1 MLDRSVGRSPMP
13 ILATEIPPREK
24 ILDAAEELFARRGFA
39 GVGLSEI
46 AEAVA
51 LSKSTLFHHF
61 RSKAQLYAAVVERIL
76 GEIEE
81 SVTRALAA
89 GGPPG
94 VRLDRW
100 MDTIIDLLGE
110 RPSYSRLLLR
120 SLFEDDEL
128 SGALAEERQANERLA
143 RVLEGMGNLLREGM
157 ADGELRAASIP
168 HTLQTLIGIVIYH
181 FASGDV
187 GAELLRRPLF
197 SPAEVKRR
205 KQEVKAFL
213 HHGLSVREKG

>member
-1 MLDRSVGRSPMP
+1 MP

-24 ILDAAEELFARRGFA
+24 ILDAAEELFSRRGFA

-51 LSKSTLFHHF
+51 LGKSTLFHHF

-76 GEIEE
+76 GEIEQH
-81 SVTRALAA
+81 VTRALAA
-89 GGPPG
+89 GGSPST
-94 VRLDRW
+94 RLDRW
-100 MDTIIDLLGE
+100 MDAIIDLLGQ

-128 SGALAEERQANERLA
+128 SGALEEERQANERLA
-143 RVLEGMGNLLREGM
+143 RVLEGIGNVLREGM
-157 ADGELRAASIP
+157 ASGELRAASIP
-168 HTLQTLIGIVIYH
+168 HTLQSLIGIVIYH
-181 FASGDV
+181 FASGDF

-213 HHGLSVREKG
+213 HHGLLVHEKD